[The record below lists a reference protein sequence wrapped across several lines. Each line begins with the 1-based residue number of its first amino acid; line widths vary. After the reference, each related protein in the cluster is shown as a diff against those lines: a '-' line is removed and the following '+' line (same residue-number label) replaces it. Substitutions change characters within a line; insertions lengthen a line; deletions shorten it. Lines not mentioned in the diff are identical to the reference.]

1 MEEILGIVLF
11 LLLIGGAS
19 ALRWWIEKQQRE
31 KEAEEQDRRTTPA
44 APPAPTPG
52 RRPIFYVRPVEKTR
66 FAAPESEPID
76 LETLVLTPTDRQILQ
91 PAALQ
96 QADRPAPP
104 RRQPAARRRGARRP
118 ARREA
123 EPQPSPAP
131 QAEPLK
137 PPGTI
142 KAAAP
147 VAGPQDTPFLGSLL
161 GGRNVAK
168 AIVLSEILG
177 PPKAFRDF

>member
-1 MEEILGIVLF
+1 MEEILGILLF

-31 KEAEEQDRRTTPA
+31 KEAEEHQFHSTPA
-44 APPAPTPG
+44 QPPGPPPG
-52 RRPIFYVRPVEKTR
+52 GRPVFYGRAGEKPR
-66 FAAPESEPID
+66 FAVPEAEPTSLQAPVLLLTD
-76 LETLVLTPTDRQILQ
+76 LEALEALPLQ
-91 PAALQ
+91 SP
-96 QADRPAPP
+96 
-104 RRQPAARRRGARRP
+104 ARRS

-123 EPQPSPAP
+123 EPQPSLAP

-161 GGRNVAK
+161 GGRNAAK

-177 PPKAFRDF
+177 PPKALRDS

>member
-1 MEEILGIVLF
+1 MEEILGIILF

-19 ALRWWIEKQQRE
+19 ALRWWIEKQQRK
-31 KEAEEQDRRTTPA
+31 KEAEEHQLHSTLAQPPGPPPGGRPVFYGRAGEKPRFAVPA
-44 APPAPTPG
+44 SEPTGLQAPVFLLTDPEAPEVLPLQPPA
-52 RRPIFYVRPVEKTR
+52 RR
-66 FAAPESEPID
+66 S
-76 LETLVLTPTDRQILQ
+76 
-91 PAALQ
+91 
-96 QADRPAPP
+96 
-104 RRQPAARRRGARRP
+104 

-177 PPKAFRDF
+177 PPKALRDS

>member
-1 MEEILGIVLF
+1 MKEILSIILF
-11 LLLIGGAS
+11 LLFIGGAS

-31 KEAEEQDRRTTPA
+31 KKAEQREHRPLPHPPSAPSPDRRPVFLYDRGGAKSRSA
-44 APPAPTPG
+44 AT
-52 RRPIFYVRPVEKTR
+52 
-66 FAAPESEPID
+66 
-76 LETLVLTPTDRQILQ
+76 
-91 PAALQ
+91 
-96 QADRPAPP
+96 
-104 RRQPAARRRGARRP
+104 
-118 ARREA
+118 EA

-137 PPGTI
+137 SPGTI

-147 VAGPQDTPFLGSLL
+147 VAVSRAGPFLGSLL
-161 GGRNVAK
+161 ERENLAR

>member
-1 MEEILGIVLF
+1 MEEILGIILF

-19 ALRWWIEKQQRE
+19 ALRWWVEKQQRK
-31 KEAEEQDRRTTPA
+31 KEAEEHQLHSTLAQPPGPPPGGRPVFYDQAGEKPRFAVPA
-44 APPAPTPG
+44 PEPTSLQAPVFLLTDPEALEVLPLQPPA
-52 RRPIFYVRPVEKTR
+52 RR
-66 FAAPESEPID
+66 S
-76 LETLVLTPTDRQILQ
+76 
-91 PAALQ
+91 
-96 QADRPAPP
+96 
-104 RRQPAARRRGARRP
+104 

-131 QAEPLK
+131 LAESLKPLAEPLK
-137 PPGTI
+137 PLGTI

-177 PPKAFRDF
+177 PPKALRDS

>member
-1 MEEILGIVLF
+1 MEEILGIILF

-31 KEAEEQDRRTTPA
+31 KEAEEHQFHSTTVH
-44 APPAPTPG
+44 PPGLPPG
-52 RRPIFYVRPVEKTR
+52 GRPVFYGLPGKNPPI
-66 FAAPESEPID
+66 AAPEAEPID
-76 LETLVLTPTDRQILQ
+76 LETLVLTPTDRQVL
-91 PAALQ
+91 
-96 QADRPAPP
+96 
-104 RRQPAARRRGARRP
+104 QPAARRRVARRP

-131 QAEPLK
+131 QTEPLK

-168 AIVLSEILG
+168 AVVLSEILG
-177 PPKAFRDF
+177 PPKALRDS

>member
-1 MEEILGIVLF
+1 MGEILGFIVF
-11 LLLIGGAS
+11 LLFIGAVS
-19 ALRWWIEKQQRE
+19 ALRWWLEKQQRE
-31 KEAEEQDRRTTPA
+31 KEAEEHDRQTTPA

-52 RRPIFYVRPVEKTR
+52 RRPIFYGRAGEKTR
-66 FAAPESEPID
+66 FAVP
-76 LETLVLTPTDRQILQ
+76 
-91 PAALQ
+91 
-96 QADRPAPP
+96 
-104 RRQPAARRRGARRP
+104 
-118 ARREA
+118 EA

-147 VAGPQDTPFLGSLL
+147 VAGPQATSFLGSLL
-161 GGRNVAK
+161 GGRSVAK

-177 PPKAFRDF
+177 PPKAMRDS

>member
-1 MEEILGIVLF
+1 MEEILGIILF

-31 KEAEEQDRRTTPA
+31 KEAEEGQHGAVPRPPSA
-44 APPAPTPG
+44 AYPG
-52 RRPIFYVRPVEKTR
+52 RRPVFYGRPGENLPI
-66 FAAPESEPID
+66 AAPEAEPTSLQAPVFSLTD
-76 LETLVLTPTDRQILQ
+76 LEALEALPLQ
-91 PAALQ
+91 T
-96 QADRPAPP
+96 
-104 RRQPAARRRGARRP
+104 AARRKVA
-118 ARREA
+118 
-123 EPQPSPAP
+123 PQPSPAP

-147 VAGPQDTPFLGSLL
+147 VAGPQATPFLGSLL
-161 GGRNVAK
+161 GSRNVAK

-177 PPKAFRDF
+177 PCKAFRDS

>member
-1 MEEILGIVLF
+1 MEEILGILLF

-31 KEAEEQDRRTTPA
+31 KEAEERRQGAVPRPPS
-44 APPAPTPG
+44 APSPG
-52 RRPIFYVRPVEKTR
+52 RRPVFYGLPGEKSPI
-66 FAAPESEPID
+66 AAPEAEPTGLQATVFLLTD
-76 LETLVLTPTDRQILQ
+76 LEAREAQ
-91 PAALQ
+91 PL
-96 QADRPAPP
+96 
-104 RRQPAARRRGARRP
+104 QPAARRRVVRRP
-118 ARREA
+118 VRREP

-131 QAEPLK
+131 QTEPLK

-142 KAAAP
+142 KATAP

-177 PPKAFRDF
+177 PPKALRDS

>member
-1 MEEILGIVLF
+1 MEEILGIILF

-19 ALRWWIEKQQRE
+19 ALRWWIEKQQRK
-31 KEAEEQDRRTTPA
+31 KEAEEHQLHSTPA
-44 APPAPTPG
+44 QPPGPPPG
-52 RRPIFYVRPVEKTR
+52 RRPAFYDRAGEAPR
-66 FAAPESEPID
+66 FAVPEAEPTSLQAPVLLLTD
-76 LETLVLTPTDRQILQ
+76 LE
-91 PAALQ
+91 ALE
-96 QADRPAPP
+96 APP
-104 RRQPAARRRGARRP
+104 LQTASHRRVARRP

-137 PPGTI
+137 SPGTI

-147 VAGPQDTPFLGSLL
+147 IAVSRAGPFLGSLL
-161 GGRNVAK
+161 ERENLAK

-177 PPKAFRDF
+177 PPKALRES

>member
-1 MEEILGIVLF
+1 MEQILGILLF

-31 KEAEEQDRRTTPA
+31 KEADDRARRPSA
-44 APPAPTPG
+44 APPSAPPAG
-52 RRPIFYVRPVEKTR
+52 RQPVFYDRAGEEPR
-66 FAAPESEPID
+66 FAVPEAEPTSLQAPALLLTD
-76 LETLVLTPTDRQILQ
+76 LETLE
-91 PAALQ
+91 
-96 QADRPAPP
+96 APP
-104 RRQPAARRRGARRP
+104 LQTAARRSARRK
-118 ARREA
+118 AA
-123 EPQPSPAP
+123 PQPSSAP

-161 GGRNVAK
+161 GGRNAAK
-168 AIVLSEILG
+168 AIVLSDILG
-177 PPKAFRDF
+177 PPKALRDS

>member
-31 KEAEEQDRRTTPA
+31 KEADDRARRPSA
-44 APPAPTPG
+44 APPSALPAD
-52 RRPIFYVRPVEKTR
+52 RRPVFYDRAGEEPR
-66 FAAPESEPID
+66 FAVPEAEPTRLQAPVPLLTD
-76 LETLVLTPTDRQILQ
+76 LETLE
-91 PAALQ
+91 
-96 QADRPAPP
+96 APP
-104 RRQPAARRRGARRP
+104 LQTSARRS

-123 EPQPSPAP
+123 GPQPSPAP

-137 PPGTI
+137 SPGTI

-147 VAGPQDTPFLGSLL
+147 VAVSRAGPFLGSLL
-161 GGRNVAK
+161 ERENLAK

>member
-1 MEEILGIVLF
+1 MEEILGILLF

-31 KEAEEQDRRTTPA
+31 KEAEEHQFHSTTVH
-44 APPAPTPG
+44 PPGLPPG
-52 RRPIFYVRPVEKTR
+52 GRPVFYGRPGEKTR
-66 FAAPESEPID
+66 FAVPESEPTSLQAPVLLLTD
-76 LETLVLTPTDRQILQ
+76 LE
-91 PAALQ
+91 ALE
-96 QADRPAPP
+96 APP
-104 RRQPAARRRGARRP
+104 PQQAARRSARRK
-118 ARREA
+118 AA
-123 EPQPSPAP
+123 PQPSPVP
-131 QAEPLK
+131 QAETLK

-147 VAGPQDTPFLGSLL
+147 VTGTQDTLFLGSLL

-177 PPKAFRDF
+177 PPKALRDS

>member
-1 MEEILGIVLF
+1 MEEILGILLF

-31 KEAEEQDRRTTPA
+31 KEAEEGQHGAVPRPPSA
-44 APPAPTPG
+44 AYPG
-52 RRPIFYVRPVEKTR
+52 RRPVFYGRPGENPPV
-66 FAAPESEPID
+66 AAPEAEPTSLQAPVFLLTD
-76 LETLVLTPTDRQILQ
+76 LE
-91 PAALQ
+91 ALE
-96 QADRPAPP
+96 ALPP
-104 RRQPAARRRGARRP
+104 QPAARRSARRK
-118 ARREA
+118 AA
-123 EPQPSPAP
+123 PQPSPAP

-147 VAGPQDTPFLGSLL
+147 VAGPQDTPFLSSLL

-177 PPKAFRDF
+177 PPKALRDS

>member
-1 MEEILGIVLF
+1 MEEILGILLF
-11 LLLIGGAS
+11 LLLIGGANI
-19 ALRWWIEKQQRE
+19 LRWWIEKQQRE
-31 KEAEEQDRRTTPA
+31 KKAEEGQHGAVPRPPSA
-44 APPAPTPG
+44 AYPG
-52 RRPIFYVRPVEKTR
+52 RRPVFYGRPGENLPI
-66 FAAPESEPID
+66 AAPEAEPTSLQAPVPLLTD
-76 LETLVLTPTDRQILQ
+76 LEALEALPLQ
-91 PAALQ
+91 P
-96 QADRPAPP
+96 P
-104 RRQPAARRRGARRP
+104 ARRS

-123 EPQPSPAP
+123 EPQPSLAP

-161 GGRNVAK
+161 GGRNAAK

-177 PPKAFRDF
+177 PPKALRDS

>member
-1 MEEILGIVLF
+1 MEEILGIILF

-31 KEAEEQDRRTTPA
+31 KEAEEGQHGAVPRPPSA
-44 APPAPTPG
+44 AYPG
-52 RRPIFYVRPVEKTR
+52 RRPVFYGRPGENPPV
-66 FAAPESEPID
+66 AAPEAEPTSLQAPVFLLTD
-76 LETLVLTPTDRQILQ
+76 LEALEALPLQ
-91 PAALQ
+91 P
-96 QADRPAPP
+96 P
-104 RRQPAARRRGARRP
+104 ARRS

-123 EPQPSPAP
+123 APQPAPSPAP

-147 VAGPQDTPFLGSLL
+147 VARPQATPFLGSLFA
-161 GGRNVAK
+161 GRNVAK

-177 PPKAFRDF
+177 PPKALRDS